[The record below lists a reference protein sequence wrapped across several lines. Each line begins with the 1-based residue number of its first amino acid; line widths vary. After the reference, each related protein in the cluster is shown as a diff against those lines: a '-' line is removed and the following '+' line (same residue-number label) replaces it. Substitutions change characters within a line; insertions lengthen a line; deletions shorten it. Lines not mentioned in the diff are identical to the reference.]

1 MSSGLVHLDHVLLEI
16 GLGQSPF
23 IQGAVL
29 QIVLEGLLGSFQ
41 RRQQEVEGK
50 HASNTQKLN
59 HIERR
64 HRQQI
69 RNRPTRDLR
78 LQVPLDEGIHK
89 VGSNGRD
96 GKPKDQQR
104 RPLLDIDCQLHSN
117 NDDDTGID

>member
-1 MSSGLVHLDHVLLEI
+1 MISGLVHLDHVLLEI
-16 GLGQSPF
+16 GLSQPPLL
-23 IQGAVL
+23 QGAVL
-29 QIVLEGLLGSFQ
+29 QIVLEGLLSSLQ

-59 HIERR
+59 DIERR
-64 HRQQI
+64 HTQQI
-69 RNRPTRDLR
+69 RNGPTRDLR
-78 LQVPLDEGIHK
+78 LQEPLHEGVHK

-104 RPLLDIDCQLHSN
+104 RPLLDIDCQLQSD